1 MSGFPDHFRDLTAF
15 SGDGLEYST
24 TSDTAVKMF
33 DAVVNMVP
41 IDNVNNDKLN
51 NYHVGYLPLQQQPTG
66 WLGRSC
72 QGNVLCGS
80 RLCHGQDHDQEYFNV
95 LFT

>member
-33 DAVVNMVP
+33 DAVVNMVT
-41 IDNVNNDKLN
+41 INIFDYDELRNNNLVRLSTTTATINWMAGEELSKKCSLQIQT
-51 NYHVGYLPLQQQPTG
+51 LP
-66 WLGRSC
+66 WAKS
-72 QGNVLCGS
+72 
-80 RLCHGQDHDQEYFNV
+80 
-95 LFT
+95 

>member
-33 DAVVNMVP
+33 DAVVNMV
-41 IDNVNNDKLN
+41 ILDIVK
-51 NYHVGYLPLQQQPTG
+51 
-66 WLGRSC
+66 W
-72 QGNVLCGS
+72 
-80 RLCHGQDHDQEYFNV
+80 
-95 LFT
+95 

>member
-33 DAVVNMVP
+33 DAVVNMVT
-41 IDNVNNDKLN
+41 ILDIVENGELI
-51 NYHVGYLPLQQQPTG
+51 LI
-66 WLGRSC
+66 
-72 QGNVLCGS
+72 
-80 RLCHGQDHDQEYFNV
+80 F
-95 LFT
+95 

>member
-41 IDNVNNDKLN
+41 IDNVNYDKYPKSNSL
-51 NYHVGYLPLQQQPTG
+51 
-66 WLGRSC
+66 
-72 QGNVLCGS
+72 
-80 RLCHGQDHDQEYFNV
+80 
-95 LFT
+95 